1 MADWRDDEGL
11 SLLHKAA
18 FNRDPKALRRLL
30 SQGAVNPNFSP
41 NLRDG
46 KFGRTPLQVAE
57 MACLKGPRASVTA
70 ARLSAAF
77 ESDSEEDYY
86 SD

>member
-1 MADWRDDEGL
+1 MHAGYYDEGTEADEAKYD
-11 SLLHKAA
+11 SLVADITRK
-18 FNRDPKALRRLL
+18 
-30 SQGAVNPNFSP
+30 
-41 NLRDG
+41 
-46 KFGRTPLQVAE
+46 VAE

-86 SD
+86 SDY